1 MAAAHTTRRRKI
13 AALSFDPL
21 RFYRGEPLTF
31 LEWCFCVTVAVV
43 TTVVTFTRVWVLI
56 PLGVVSA
63 VAVVW
68 AHHHGTRN
76 AVRTTVGRKDL

>member
-21 RFYRGEPLTF
+21 RFSRGEPLTF
-31 LEWCFCVTVAVV
+31 LEWSFCVTVVVV
-43 TTVVTFTRVWVLI
+43 TTAVTLTRVWVLI
-56 PLGVVSA
+56 PLTVISA

-68 AHHHGTRN
+68 AHHHRIRN
-76 AVRTTVGRKDL
+76 AVRTTAGRKDL